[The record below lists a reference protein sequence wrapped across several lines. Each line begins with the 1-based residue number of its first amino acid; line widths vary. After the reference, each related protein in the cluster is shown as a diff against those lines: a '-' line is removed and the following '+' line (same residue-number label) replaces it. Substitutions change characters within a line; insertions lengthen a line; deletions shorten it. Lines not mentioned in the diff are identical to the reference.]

1 MTPVGRAVAASLSA
15 VLSVA
20 ALAGCSDQP
29 DPELDTGVTTAASL
43 APTATET
50 VDTAGDAQGDD
61 DVRGDN
67 GADDDAD
74 ADAPASGRSV
84 LPGLPEL
91 ALVTAPSNDQR
102 PLLEWEP
109 VPGAEVYSVS
119 VHTPDGLG
127 YWAWRTDA
135 TSVHL
140 GGDPRLRNDVSGPS
154 TVSGMTWSVIAFDAA
169 RLPIAA
175 SIRAVLRP

>member
-1 MTPVGRAVAASLSA
+1 MTPVGRAVAASLCA

-29 DPELDTGVTTAASL
+29 ELDTGVTTAASL
-43 APTATET
+43 AATET
-50 VDTAGDAQGDD
+50 VDAAGDVQGDD
-61 DVRGDN
+61 NVRGDD
-67 GADDDAD
+67 GANDDVD
-74 ADAPASGRSV
+74 PSASGRSA

-119 VHTPDGLG
+119 VRTPDGLG

-140 GGDPRLRNDVSGPS
+140 GGDPRLHDDVSGPS

-175 SIRAVLRP
+175 SVQAVLRP

>member
-1 MTPVGRAVAASLSA
+1 MTPVGRAVAASFSA

-43 APTATET
+43 APTATSLAPTATET
-50 VDTAGDAQGDD
+50 VDAAGDVPGDD
-61 DVRGDN
+61 GAVRDVN
-67 GADDDAD
+67 
-74 ADAPASGRSV
+74 APASGRSA

-91 ALVTAPSNDQR
+91 ALVTAPSNDER

-140 GGDPRLRNDVSGPS
+140 GGDPRLQDDVSGPS

-175 SIRAVLRP
+175 SVRAVLRP

>member
-1 MTPVGRAVAASLSA
+1 MTPIRRAVAASCSA
-15 VLSVA
+15 LLSVA
-20 ALAGCSDQP
+20 ALAGCSGQP
-29 DPELDTGVTTAASL
+29 DPEPDTGATTATSVSPTATSL

-50 VDTAGDAQGDD
+50 VDAAE
-61 DVRGDN
+61 DVRGDD
-67 GADDDAD
+67 GADDDV
-74 ADAPASGRSV
+74 DAPASDRSA

-102 PLLEWEP
+102 PVLEWEP
-109 VPGAEVYSVS
+109 VPGAAVYSVS

-140 GGDPRLRNDVSGPS
+140 GGDPRLHDDVSGPS
-154 TVSGMTWSVIAFDAA
+154 TVPGMTWSVIAFDAD

-175 SIRAVLRP
+175 SSRAVLRP

>member
-1 MTPVGRAVAASLSA
+1 MTPVCRAVAASLSA

-50 VDTAGDAQGDD
+50 VDAAGDVQGDD
-61 DVRGDN
+61 
-67 GADDDAD
+67 GADRDV
-74 ADAPASGRSV
+74 DAPASGRSA

-140 GGDPRLRNDVSGPS
+140 GGDPRLQDDVSGPS

>member
-1 MTPVGRAVAASLSA
+1 MTPARRAVAASLC
-15 VLSVA
+15 VLLSVA
-20 ALAGCSDQP
+20 ALASCSDQP

-50 VDTAGDAQGDD
+50 VDATD
-61 DVRGDN
+61 DVQGNDGVDRDVN
-67 GADDDAD
+67 
-74 ADAPASGRSV
+74 APASGRSA
-84 LPGLPEL
+84 LPGLAEL
-91 ALVTAPSNDQR
+91 ALVTAQSDDQR

-109 VPGAEVYSVS
+109 VPGAAVYSVS
-119 VHTPDGLG
+119 VYTPDGVG

-140 GGDPRLRNDVSGPS
+140 GGDPRLDDDASGPS
-154 TVSGMTWSVIAFDAA
+154 TVPGMTWSVIAFDAA

-175 SIRAVLRP
+175 SARAVLHP